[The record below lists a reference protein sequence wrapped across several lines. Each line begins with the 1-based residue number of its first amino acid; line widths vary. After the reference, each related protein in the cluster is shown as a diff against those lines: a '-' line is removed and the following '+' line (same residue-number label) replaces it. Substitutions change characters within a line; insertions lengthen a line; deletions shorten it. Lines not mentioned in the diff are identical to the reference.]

1 MKANYKV
8 FEYCKKCDRPLSG
21 IKRKFC
27 SYECGEVYRS
37 EKAREKQT
45 KKQLKQMKIDR
56 IPMNYLML
64 NSSENAV
71 KQAIKL
77 NIL

>member
-37 EKAREKQT
+37 EINRKIKGKEALEKLIYKAMGLDILNCSQAAFNEA
-45 KKQLKQMKIDR
+45 KQLLK
-56 IPMNYLML
+56 
-64 NSSENAV
+64 
-71 KQAIKL
+71 
-77 NIL
+77 